1 MCHTFTSMHD
11 RCYDN
16 TCLTEGKYNH
26 YAWNNATQLAMHGTC
41 QTSHIM
47 HGKCQR
53 LTLSIAICKT
63 IVITIVRFC
72 YAWQTHANLEMSN
85 DRHCC
90 MTHAKQK
97 KIMHDMPN
105 IHDKFKT
112 LSLCRCQNRSV
123 MSGVKMH
130 DMFQTFIPMLGK
142 CHAIIIMHDRQQTV
156 NYYTWQM
163 PLTLMFIFV
172 LIKGELKRETSSS
185 SRSSQSCR

>member
-97 KIMHDMPN
+97 KNYAWHAKHPWQI
-105 IHDKFKT
+105 
-112 LSLCRCQNRSV
+112 QN
-123 MSGVKMH
+123 
-130 DMFQTFIPMLGK
+130 L
-142 CHAIIIMHDRQQTV
+142 IIMSMPKQKRYEWSENAWYVSNIYHYAWQVSCNNNYAWQTANSKLLYMTNASHINV
-156 NYYTWQM
+156 YFCSY
-163 PLTLMFIFV
+163 
-172 LIKGELKRETSSS
+172 
-185 SRSSQSCR
+185 